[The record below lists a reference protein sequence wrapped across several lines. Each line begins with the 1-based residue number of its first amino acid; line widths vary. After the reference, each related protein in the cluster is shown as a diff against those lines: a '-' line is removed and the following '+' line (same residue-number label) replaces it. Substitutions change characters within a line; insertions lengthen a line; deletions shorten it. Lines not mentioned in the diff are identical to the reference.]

1 MENGDEVELKR
12 DYSKRHIKLFENLA
26 KTRTTDWGIDG
37 YALSFNYISD
47 VFHVVKNKGTEDFKK
62 DAIQR
67 FTLTDYKVSSK
78 TNRVGM
84 LLDGQK
90 IKAYYDDMPA
100 HQSVKKEQYKLKE
113 MVHLSFY

>member
-1 MENGDEVELKR
+1 MDI
-12 DYSKRHIKLFENLA
+12 S
-26 KTRTTDWGIDG
+26 
-37 YALSFNYISD
+37 SFNITSEY

-90 IKAYYDDMPA
+90 I
-100 HQSVKKEQYKLKE
+100 QSL
-113 MVHLSFY
+113 L